1 MYMYNETA
9 WLILNI
15 QMISIFRCMQG
26 EDAKLVYTK
35 HEEMLA
41 LLNGCVFYFV

>member
-1 MYMYNETA
+1 
-9 WLILNI
+9 
-15 QMISIFRCMQG
+15 MQG

-35 HEEMLA
+35 HEEMMD